1 MADFDVICSEMSN
14 IKVCITGS
22 TGFVGAHLTCLLLK
36 NGYSVRSLYR
46 NKNKIK
52 FFDSIHQYYELP
64 KHLQPEWIEGDLNNT
79 DELIALSENCEL
91 FFHCAAAV
99 SFNKKDQNLL
109 YQTNVIG
116 TRNVVNTCLYNGIKK
131 LLYVSSVAALGR
143 SEETEIITENNVWVD
158 SKYNSDYAVSKYN
171 AELEVWR
178 GKEEGLDVVVINPGI
193 ILGYGDKSSSAHQ
206 IYTTVQ
212 KKLPFYPAGS
222 NGFVGVE
229 DVAKMMLFL
238 LDNNAWNQRYLCVSE
253 NISYEKLFKSLA
265 DKLHVPAPKRKL
277 NAFTMVVLWKFFR
290 FLETLN
296 ISTPVPS
303 DTFLSSS
310 KTNTYNTIHDDFLKD
325 FVYFPIATVNHYALI
340 KMGFTTE

>member
-1 MADFDVICSEMSN
+1 MSN

-22 TGFVGAHLTCLLLK
+22 TGFVGAHLTCQLLK

-46 NKNKIK
+46 DKNKIN
-52 FFDSIHQYYELP
+52 FFNSIHQYYELP
-64 KHLQPEWIEGDLNNT
+64 NHLQPEWIEGDLNNT

-99 SFNKKDQNLL
+99 SFNKKDRDLL
-109 YQTNVIG
+109 HQTNVIG
-116 TRNVVNTCLYNGIKK
+116 TRNVVNACLYNNIKK

-143 SEETEIITENNVWVD
+143 SEETEIITENNVCAD
-158 SKYNSDYAVSKYN
+158 SKYNSEYAISKYN

-178 GKEEGLDVVVINPGI
+178 GKEEGINVIVVNPGI
-193 ILGYGDKSSSAHQ
+193 ILGYGDTSSSAHQ

-212 KKLPFYPAGS
+212 KKIPFYPAGS

-229 DVAKMMLFL
+229 DVAKLLLFL
-238 LDNNAWNQRYLCVSE
+238 LNNNAWNQRYLCVSE
-253 NISYEKLFKSLA
+253 NISYENLFKNLA
-265 DKLHVPAPKRKL
+265 NKLQVPAPKRKL
-277 NAFTMVVLWKFFR
+277 NTFIMLLLWKLFR
-290 FLETLN
+290 SLENLKIT
-296 ISTPVPS
+296 TPIPS

-310 KTNTYNTIHDDFLKD
+310 KISTYNTIHNNLLND